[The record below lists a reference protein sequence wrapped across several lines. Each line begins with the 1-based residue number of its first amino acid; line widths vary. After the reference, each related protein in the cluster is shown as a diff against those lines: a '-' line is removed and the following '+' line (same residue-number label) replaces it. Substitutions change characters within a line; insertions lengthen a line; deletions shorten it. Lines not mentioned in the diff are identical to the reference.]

1 MWMLCCKR
9 AAAYTNKKGISMK
22 AIIER
27 HSVKGK
33 ITVPSSKSH
42 TIRALIIATLAGGRS
57 VISNPLPSEDCKAA
71 MRIAKQFGST
81 VTVEEGKWIVD
92 GPKNG
97 LQVPDDVVNVDNSGT
112 TLYFMTSIAAL
123 LPEWTVFTG
132 DKSIRKRH
140 VTPLLNVLKQLG
152 AEAETTRKD
161 CVSAPFFIRGPIKG
175 GTVEVPCTTS
185 QYISSL
191 MIASP
196 MCEGTMRITT
206 QKPMETPYLDMTIK
220 WLREAGITVNYDEAE
235 HKWFEIPGGQRYLP
249 FEKTISSDWSSVAF
263 PTVAGLVP
271 GSELVISNMDF
282 KDTQGD
288 AAVIDHLIK
297 MGADIT
303 KDSENGRLIIRG
315 GSKLHG
321 ITIDM
326 LNTPDALPILSVVG
340 ALADGTTVLDN
351 VAGAKLKETDRVK
364 VMTESLKKMGVDI
377 EATQNTITIHGGK
390 PLQGCEL
397 ESYDDHRIAM
407 ALTVAG
413 LYAEGTTTIQNA
425 ECASVTFPD
434 FYEKMNGIGA
444 SIILKDS

>member
-1 MWMLCCKR
+1 
-9 AAAYTNKKGISMK
+9 MK
-22 AIIER
+22 AIVRKHPVE
-27 HSVKGK
+27 GN

-57 VISNPLPSEDCKAA
+57 VISNPLLSEDCKAA
-71 MRIAKQFGST
+71 MRIAQQFGST
-81 VTVEEGKWIVD
+81 VTVQEGKWIVD
-92 GPKNG
+92 GPKDG
-97 LQVPDDVVNVDNSGT
+97 LRVPDDVVNVDNSGT

-132 DKSIRKRH
+132 DASIRKRA

-161 CVSAPFFIRGPIKG
+161 CDAAPFFIRGPIKG

-191 MIASP
+191 MIAAP
-196 MCEGTMRITT
+196 ICQGTMRITT
-206 QKPMETPYLDMTIK
+206 QKPTETPYLDMTIK
-220 WLREAGITVNYDEAE
+220 WLREAGITVNYDEAG
-235 HKWFEIPGGQRYLP
+235 HKWFEIAGGQRYLP
-249 FEKTISSDWSSVAF
+249 FEKVIPSDWSSVAF

-271 GSELVISNMDF
+271 GSELVINNMDF
-282 KDTQGD
+282 QDTQGD
-288 AAVIDHLIK
+288 AAVIDHLIR

-303 KDSENGRLIIRG
+303 KDSVKGSLIMRG
-315 GSKLHG
+315 GNKLRG

-340 ALADGTTVLDN
+340 ALAEGTTVLDN
-351 VAGAKLKETDRVK
+351 VAGARLKETDRVQA
-364 VMTESLKKMGVDI
+364 MTESLKKMGVDI
-377 EATQNTITIHGGK
+377 EATENTITIHGGK

-397 ESYDDHRIAM
+397 ESYQDHRIAM

-413 LYAEGTTTIQNA
+413 LYAEGTTTIRDA

-434 FYEKMNGIGA
+434 FYEKLNNIGA
-444 SIILKDS
+444 GIVLED